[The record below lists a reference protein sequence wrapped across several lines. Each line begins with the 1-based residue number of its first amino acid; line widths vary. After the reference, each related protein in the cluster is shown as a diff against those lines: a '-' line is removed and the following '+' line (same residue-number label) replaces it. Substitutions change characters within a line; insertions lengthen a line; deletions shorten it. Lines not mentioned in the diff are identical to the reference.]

1 MKHLGSVLT
10 APAQSAAPSS
20 PIEGQMYY
28 DTDVDKLYVYTTA
41 GWLAI
46 ATEGS
51 AGLAAYPV
59 GAIYKSVVSTSPA
72 TLFGGTWSAFGAGK
86 FLVGINAG
94 ETEFDTVEET
104 GGAKTVT
111 LTSAQSGVPAHSH
124 PAGSGFEFVR
134 NRANSGIANFTN
146 AGGTPLTKDV
156 ATSTANNSAAD
167 AASSHNNLPPY
178 IVVYMWKR
186 TA

>member
-1 MKHLGSVLT
+1 MKHLGSVLS
-10 APAQSAAPSS
+10 APAQSAQPSS
-20 PIEGQMYY
+20 PIEGQIYY

-41 GWLAI
+41 GWKAI
-46 ATEGS
+46 ATEDP
-51 AGLAAYPV
+51 LAPYPV
-59 GAIYKSVVSTSPA
+59 GAIYTSVVSTSPA

-178 IVVYMWKR
+178 VVVYMWKR